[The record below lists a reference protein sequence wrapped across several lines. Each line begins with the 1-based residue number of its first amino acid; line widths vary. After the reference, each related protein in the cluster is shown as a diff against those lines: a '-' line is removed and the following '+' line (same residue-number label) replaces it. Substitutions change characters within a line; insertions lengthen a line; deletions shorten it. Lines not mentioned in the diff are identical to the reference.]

1 MSVSSGKLE
10 KICVKNP
17 TSVLF
22 ARLADEVL
30 GAGDVKRAAEICRRG
45 LRYRPSY
52 ATGHLVMGRC
62 HLAVGRFEE
71 ARQEF
76 HKVLQ
81 LDSDNLSALWLIG
94 RIELQMGWQESA
106 LQRFERILILD
117 PLNPEVAA
125 QAHALRGS
133 SVLAPTVDSPDPV
146 DPHGSADPKGSGDE
160 MGPVSDGEGV
170 DEEEPFAAASPEPVA
185 DVPSAAD
192 EIQAANTS
200 PLPVEDL
207 GLLVR
212 EIVRGGRTSDDG
224 RESRRSTQGGSGS
237 QVSGP
242 TIATVT
248 LAELYAKQGMI
259 EQATD
264 VLGDVVKNDPG
275 NARAVQRLEA
285 LREGRGNARQDSS

>member
-10 KICVKNP
+10 RICVKNP

-30 GAGDVKRAAEICRRG
+30 NAGDAKRAAEICRRG

-62 HLAVGRFEE
+62 HLAAGRSEE

-81 LDSDNLSALWLIG
+81 LDSDNLSALWFIG
-94 RIELQMGWQESA
+94 RIESQMGWPESA

-125 QAHALRGS
+125 QAQTLRGS
-133 SVLAPTVDSPDPV
+133 SVLPPAAGDRQDPADGSLT
-146 DPHGSADPKGSGDE
+146 DPE
-160 MGPVSDGEGV
+160 GEQ
-170 DEEEPFAAASPEPVA
+170 DEERRVA
-185 DVPSAAD
+185 VHPHRVLDVPSAAD
-192 EIQAANTS
+192 EIEAANAA

-207 GLLVR
+207 SLLIR
-212 EIVRGGRTSDDG
+212 EIVRGGRTPADG
-224 RESRRSTQGGSGS
+224 RRAPDGENGTQTA
-237 QVSGP
+237 GP

-248 LAELYAKQGMI
+248 LAEFYASQGMV
-259 EQATD
+259 EQAAD
-264 VLGDVVKNDPG
+264 VLKDVVESDPG
-275 NARAVQRLEA
+275 NARAAQRLES
-285 LREGRGNARQDSS
+285 LREGGGGARQDSS

>member
-30 GAGDVKRAAEICRRG
+30 SAGDVKRAVEICRRG

-62 HLAVGRFEE
+62 HLASGRSEE

-81 LDSDNLSALWLIG
+81 LDSDNLTALWLIG
-94 RIELQMGWQESA
+94 KIEIQMGWPESA
-106 LQRFERILILD
+106 LQRFERILLLD

-125 QAHALRGS
+125 QAQALRGS
-133 SVLAPTVDSPDPV
+133 NVSAPVRADDEDPASAGGPLDSD
-146 DPHGSADPKGSGDE
+146 D
-160 MGPVSDGEGV
+160 GPG
-170 DEEEPFAAASPEPVA
+170 EEPTRVAGSLGPNVSP
-185 DVPSAAD
+185 PSAVD
-192 EIQAANTS
+192 KIEAANAT
-200 PLPVEDL
+200 PTTVEDL

-212 EIVRGGRTSDDG
+212 EIVSGARTSEGNRDED
-224 RESRRSTQGGSGS
+224 RTTR
-237 QVSGP
+237 VDPP

-248 LAELYAKQGMI
+248 LAELYATQGLVDR
-259 EQATD
+259 AAD
-264 VLGDVVKNDPG
+264 VLEEVVNSDPE
-275 NARAVQRLEA
+275 NARAAQRLSA
-285 LREGRGNARQDSS
+285 LRGDRENAGQESL